1 MQISAE
7 VRRTGSR
14 LDVAKVKAAV
24 QKSLDE
30 SALLIQTA
38 FQLTVSTWADK
49 PTFEITKTETSRVI
63 RTSNR
68 IYGFINYGTSVRY
81 ATMSPDFAAKSQAGF
96 AGAGGGRGGV
106 SFVSRAHPRPGIKAR
121 KFDKQIRD
129 KYEQIVSAQFRQIVG
144 AAVRS

>member
-38 FQLTVSTWADK
+38 FELTV
-49 PTFEITKTETSRVI
+49 

>member
-1 MQISAE
+1 MQITAE
-7 VRRTGSR
+7 VRRTGTR
-14 LDVAKVKAAV
+14 LNIDKIQAAV

-49 PTFEITKTETSRVI
+49 PSFEITKTETSRVI
-63 RTSNR
+63 RTSHR
-68 IYGFINYGTSVRY
+68 IYGFINSGTSVRY

-96 AGAGGGRGGV
+96 AGASAGRGGV
-106 SFVSRAHPRPGIKAR
+106 AFVSREHPMPGIKAR
-121 KFDKQIRD
+121 RFDKQIRD
-129 KYEQIVSAQFRQIVG
+129 KYEPVVSAQFRQIIG